1 MGHVSRYY
9 NRLATVS
16 LDVLPGSVKAVP
28 SMCAIRFLVDRALT
42 ER

>member
-28 SMCAIRFLVDRALT
+28 SMCEQSDFSLT
-42 ER
+42 GR